1 MTVAGA
7 VVLFVKTSLIKVTLA
22 GWLAVNPVMEPAG
35 SQVAVQV
42 KSPPV
47 TSGTSVTLKV
57 PVEQTG
63 GGSALVRWGVGLTVM
78 VKSEA
83 GPSQPLAWG

>member
-1 MTVAGA
+1 VTVAGA
-7 VVLFVKTSLIKVTLA
+7 VVVFVKISLITVTLDD
-22 GWLAVNPVMEPAG
+22 WVTVNPVTEPIG
-35 SQVAVQV
+35 LQVAVQV

-57 PVEQTG
+57 PAEHIG
-63 GGSALVRWGVGLTVM
+63 GGAALVRCGVGLTVT

-83 GPSQPLAWG
+83 GPSHPFA